1 MTIVV
6 NDGEIAQRIQG
17 EFFQKTLDSLRSHIA
32 VLNEDGTI
40 LAVNAAW
47 KHFASGNGLAEQ
59 FCGTGVN
66 YLRSCDQA
74 TGECSDEAANMASGI
89 RDVIAKRQEHFYLE
103 YPCHSPSEQRWFSV
117 RTTRFEIAG
126 STYIVVAHDDIT
138 ERKLADFKLQDA
150 NRLLQLQAATD
161 GLTGV
166 PNRRSFDRMLE
177 QEWKRHDRTQSP
189 LSLAM
194 LDVDCFKQFNDQHG
208 HLAGDDCLKAVADV
222 IRSNLHRPGD
232 FVARYGGEEFAIV
245 LPNTDTAGAAT
256 VLETVLRSVRELA
269 ISNSASKVRRG
280 TVTVS
285 IGCAMAIPA
294 KKDLPTDILHWA
306 DQALYEAKANG
317 RDRLIC
323 FERQELVPSVSCS

>member
-1 MTIVV
+1 
-6 NDGEIAQRIQG
+6 
-17 EFFQKTLDSLRSHIA
+17 
-32 VLNEDGTI
+32 
-40 LAVNAAW
+40 
-47 KHFASGNGLAEQ
+47 
-59 FCGTGVN
+59 
-66 YLRSCDQA
+66 
-74 TGECSDEAANMASGI
+74 
-89 RDVIAKRQEHFYLE
+89 
-103 YPCHSPSEQRWFSV
+103 
-117 RTTRFEIAG
+117 
-126 STYIVVAHDDIT
+126 
-138 ERKLADFKLQDA
+138 
-150 NRLLQLQAATD
+150 
-161 GLTGV
+161 
-166 PNRRSFDRMLE
+166 MLE